1 MEQYIWLIDD
11 DAAIR
16 DSLSLLLSTV
26 GWQTQAFDS
35 AYAFQ
40 HQAGI

>member
-1 MEQYIWLIDD
+1 MEPCIWLIDD

-26 GWQTQAFDS
+26 GWQTHA
-35 AYAFQ
+35 
-40 HQAGI
+40 